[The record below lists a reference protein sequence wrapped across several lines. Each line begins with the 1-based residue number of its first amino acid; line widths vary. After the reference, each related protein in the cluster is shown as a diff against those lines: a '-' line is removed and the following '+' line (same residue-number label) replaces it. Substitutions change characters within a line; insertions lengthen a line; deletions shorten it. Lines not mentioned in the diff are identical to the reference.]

1 MTTSARPSD
10 SAPSQSAESFLHW
23 VKRHVGWMAES
34 PEGSRVVNLATSG
47 VQTAK
52 SATWFQRTSQERLP
66 DLLARMEETNEFG
79 LPALKQ
85 AIRRTYRIREER
97 EIYLTAGASA
107 GYRLACDALLTGS
120 LGAELLVESP
130 TYEPLVVLPKRV
142 GANVVSVPVPIK
154 RAKGDVVAAFAR
166 TVTPSTTAIV
176 LTNLHN
182 PTGSLLER
190 EEVEQ
195 LIQTAK
201 SIAPEI
207 TIIIDETFLGLSSD
221 PFRNDSDLDP
231 SVVTISSLTKSF
243 GLGQLRC
250 GWVVAD
256 KDRYPQF
263 AEDWIRFESIG
274 SKILEALSLLAF
286 EQIDALLAESW
297 EHLKHNRELVVAG
310 TEELRASGL
319 IVGEIPTSGCLSF
332 FRWNR
337 EPGLAQ
343 LGPRLRDEF
352 GILVSPG
359 GFFGDRCEHCFRIGF
374 GGAAETVQEGLARLT
389 RGLQT
394 IAGE

>member
-1 MTTSARPSD
+1 MTTSVRPSD
-10 SAPSQSAESFLHW
+10 SPPSRSAESFLHW

-34 PEGSRVVNLATSG
+34 PEGKRVVNLATSG

-52 SATWFQRTSQERLP
+52 SATWFQRTTQERLP

-85 AIRRTYRIREER
+85 ALRRKYRIRDDR

-120 LGAELLVESP
+120 PGAEVLVESP
-130 TYEPLVVLPKRV
+130 TYEPLVILPKRV

-154 RAKGDVVAAFAR
+154 RVKGDVVAAFAR

-195 LIQTAK
+195 LIRTAK

-231 SVVTISSLTKSF
+231 CVVTISSLTKTF

-256 KDRYPQF
+256 KNRYPQF

-286 EQIDALLAESW
+286 EQIDGLLAESC
-297 EHLKHNRELVVAG
+297 EHLRRNRELVVAG

-319 IVGEIPTSGCLSF
+319 IAGEIPSSGCLSF
-332 FRWNR
+332 FRWNKK
-337 EPGLAQ
+337 PGFEE

-359 GFFGDRCEHCFRIGF
+359 AFFGERCEQFFRVGF
-374 GGAAETVQEGLARLT
+374 GGSAETVREGLARLT
-389 RGLQT
+389 RGMQT
-394 IAGE
+394 IAGQ